1 MVRRYFRS
9 YFLITLIST
18 VSLVL
23 SVLAFKPTAET
34 VFLAAGIAAL
44 ITVARSSPAPT
55 RSFLKR
61 LLART
66 DEPVPSTI

>member
-9 YFLITLIST
+9 YFLI
-18 VSLVL
+18 SLLSVVAFSL

-34 VFLAAGIAAL
+34 VFLAAAVASL
-44 ITVARSSPAPT
+44 ITVARASPAPA

-66 DEPVPSTI
+66 AEPVPSTI

>member
-1 MVRRYFRS
+1 MARRYIHS
-9 YFLITLIST
+9 YFVISILSVVALGLSLIT
-18 VSLVL
+18 
-23 SVLAFKPTAET
+23 FKPTAET
-34 VFLAAGIAAL
+34 VFLAAAVAAL
-44 ITVARSSPAPT
+44 ITVARASPAPA